1 MNPFRTTP
9 LALPALCLPILALA
23 GVAAAQPM
31 LPANDRYHVSH
42 TFDYGPGTP
51 GVLPDVTFF
60 SFAHAW
66 VEDSFWRGANYWDP
80 TQNPGFDEY
89 GTDFLGA
96 GGIAQN
102 SGGVF
107 CRYISQ
113 AVPTAGLVGSWC
125 ATVISPNVNASANAC
140 VEADIDPYGPGTRV
154 RGSFGSFGN
163 AQAAPPAF
171 ARCYAFST
179 SGVRVRIPTT
189 NPQGQIIWTT
199 NIDIVGGSAGASS
212 TRRDPLV
219 LEATDASGI
228 TGTSVLFDVELTT
241 ENAVAASWNSGNLH
255 IDAPKARFF
264 LEIPQGAATNPGT
277 MLIEVDGG
285 AVMNAAATG
294 RFANYA
300 LPPIGT
306 AVPFDLPVP
315 TDTIIDFDART
326 VVPRPIALAMT
337 MDGAGEGRASI
348 TGACP
353 ADLTTTAVA
362 GAPGYGEPDG
372 VLNNEDF
379 FYYLAQ
385 FAEHNLEVADL
396 TTTAVPGA
404 PGFGVPDGILT
415 NEDFFYY
422 LILFAQGC

>member
-1 MNPFRTTP
+1 MNPLRTIS
-9 LALPALCLPILALA
+9 LALPVLALA

-31 LPANDRYHVSH
+31 LPSNDRYHVTH
-42 TFDYGPGTP
+42 TFDYGPGAA
-51 GVLPDVTFF
+51 GVLPDVTYF

-66 VEDSFWRGANYWDP
+66 VEDSFWRGADYWDP

-96 GGIAQN
+96 GGVAHN
-102 SGGVF
+102 SGGVA
-107 CRYISQ
+107 CRYVSQ
-113 AVPTAGLVGSWC
+113 TVPTTGLVGSWC

-163 AQAAPPAF
+163 VQAAPPAF
-171 ARCYAFST
+171 ARGYAFST
-179 SGVRVRIPTT
+179 SGVRVRIPTL

-199 NIDIVGGSAGASS
+199 NIDVVGGSAGASS

-219 LEATDASGI
+219 LEATDAGGA
-228 TGTSVLFDVELTT
+228 TATSVLFDVELTT
-241 ENAVAASWNSGNLH
+241 ESAVAASWNAGNLH

-264 LEIPQGAATNPGT
+264 LEIPQGAARDPGSI
-277 MLIEVDGG
+277 LIEVDGG
-285 AVMNAAATG
+285 AVTSTAVTG
-294 RFANYA
+294 RFANYF

-306 AVPFDLPVP
+306 AVPFDVPIP

-326 VVPRPIALAMT
+326 LVPNPIALAMT
-337 MDGAGEGRASI
+337 MDGAGEGHASSAP
-348 TGACP
+348 ACRP
-353 ADLTTTAVA
+353 DLTTTAVP

-385 FAEHNLEVADL
+385 FAEGNVEVADL
-396 TTTAVPGA
+396 TTTAVPGT
-404 PGFGVPDGILT
+404 PGFGVPDGVIT

-422 LILFAQGC
+422 LILFSQGC